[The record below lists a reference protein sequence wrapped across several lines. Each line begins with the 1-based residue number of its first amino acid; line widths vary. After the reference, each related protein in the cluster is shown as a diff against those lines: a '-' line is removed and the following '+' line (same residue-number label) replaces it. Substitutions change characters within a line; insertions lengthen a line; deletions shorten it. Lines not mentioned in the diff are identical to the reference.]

1 MSEKKSDVRLF
12 EYVVFYKGA
21 TDAAAALLDSKP
33 KILIQPTTVL
43 AENERAVNIMAARA
57 IPTEYDDK
65 LNDVV
70 VVVRP
75 F

>member
-1 MSEKKSDVRLF
+1 MSEKKSEMRLF
-12 EYVVFYKGA
+12 EYVVFYKGHD
-21 TDAAAALLDSKP
+21 TDPQRKA
-33 KILIQPTTVL
+33 KILIEPTAVL

-57 IPTEYDDK
+57 IPTEYDNE